1 MANDLDDLTNAR
13 KVLTEVRLNWAKALA
28 AGYKRGETEIALK
41 SLIEIQQAI
50 EVIDIAMNELEE
62 AELEE
67 EADDE
72 WKARRGR
79 RALGLQVR
87 RDQRSA
93 AGFAIFLVAPERP
106 VGQPHQELKIVADH
120 RFRHPNRQDHMIF
133 LIVPEWRN
141 PSVTP
146 PQATGE
152 AHTEARPECPARL

>member
-67 EADDE
+67 EADVE
-72 WKARRGR
+72 
-79 RALGLQVR
+79 
-87 RDQRSA
+87 
-93 AGFAIFLVAPERP
+93 
-106 VGQPHQELKIVADH
+106 
-120 RFRHPNRQDHMIF
+120 
-133 LIVPEWRN
+133 
-141 PSVTP
+141 
-146 PQATGE
+146 
-152 AHTEARPECPARL
+152 